1 MTKKIFVIENMEDLH
16 LDYEY
21 DDDFNEQDENVPP
34 TVEGVVILS
43 EDDEDILD
51 LNATTT
57 LHELSDSI
65 MDSPRYVRPCPLL
78 TGPRLFFSTPGGMIW
93 RTVSPLWVK

>member
-1 MTKKIFVIENMEDLH
+1 MPKKILVFENMEDLH

-34 TVEGVVILS
+34 AVEGVVILS
-43 EDDEDILD
+43 EDDEAILD

-57 LHELSDSI
+57 LHELPLSTLTPSVFLKSNFMNRVVFSDYGKESSFI
-65 MDSPRYVRPCPLL
+65 DV
-78 TGPRLFFSTPGGMIW
+78 
-93 RTVSPLWVK
+93 